1 MRRYTKAKIE
11 KAIKVA
17 LEAMWEEFDNLTT
30 EYAENRMDDDLRDM
44 LDEVYKFSEFSLM
57 GDNDNLMLTAFY
69 YFFEYLNIKDRYY
82 DLEGASDILDKYFDE
97 ETIEYIYD
105 TFREAAHEY
114 ERRIPAEVA
123 DKLAAMATE
132 KFGIDVDWIGTDYLN
147 NTLVAF
153 ELTAD
158 RDEVE
163 ELYENDEYDD
173 DDDDDEDY
181 YKGPRTPYDFRDF

>member
-1 MRRYTKAKIE
+1 M
-11 KAIKVA
+11 
-17 LEAMWEEFDNLTT
+17 
-30 EYAENRMDDDLRDM
+30 
-44 LDEVYKFSEFSLM
+44 
-57 GDNDNLMLTAFY
+57 
-69 YFFEYLNIKDRYY
+69 NIKDRYY
-82 DLEGASDILDKYFDE
+82 NLQGISDILEKYFDE

-114 ERRIPAEVA
+114 ERSIPAEVA

-132 KFGIDVDWIGTDYLN
+132 KFGIDVDWIGTNYLN

-163 ELYENDEYDD
+163 ELYENDEYDEYDEYD
-173 DDDDDEDY
+173 DDD
-181 YKGPRTPYDFRDF
+181 